1 MNQDELRARIESTLT
16 ILAALRTA
24 EPHALRRALALA
36 AETLK
41 QALGGLTE
49 VDRELEGV
57 TAPDRSA
64 AAEAVGLPKE
74 PEAARGKITRLEQ
87 ALAMAR
93 SDLDVEK
100 NVQAEERKRLA
111 QLEKKH
117 KEYEALLLNDP
128 KAFSDYFDRA
138 LEVDEKKRG
147 RRPPQR

>member
-49 VDRELEGV
+49 VDRELEVV

-64 AAEAVGLPKE
+64 AADVVRLTKE
-74 PEAARGKITRLEQ
+74 LDAARGKITRLEQ
-87 ALAMAR
+87 DLAMAR